1 MKTYEFTV
9 SGLVQGI
16 GYRPYIAKMFSE
28 MGICGTVKNSGGIV
42 KIEVTVSEKAVE
54 DIIHRLYVSFPE
66 GARPEKVS
74 AEEKQYREFDGFT
87 ITESNDECIV
97 PVLPADISICDSCIN
112 ELKDRNNR
120 RYHYPFISCASCGPR
135 YTIMYKTPYDRA
147 NTTMVGFGMC
157 RNCRKEYEKMGD
169 RRMYA
174 QTNSCPDCG
183 PVLIFRDEKGNRSYG
198 ERAYEEAVNHLR
210 SGRAIAVKDTGGYHI
225 AADAHRVTAVAEV
238 RTIKNREKKPFAIMV
253 RDTETAGKY
262 GFINES
268 EKSLLEDAARPIV
281 LVRAKESELCEEVM
295 SGSPYAG
302 IMLPSNGLQ
311 YMLADEF
318 EALVMTSANISGEP
332 IITDD
337 EEMLGFSGIGVLYND
352 RDILTPVDD
361 SIVAVVCGRKQ
372 TLRRGR
378 GFVPLPL
385 DTEIPGN
392 GLAFGADMKGAFAFL
407 DEKRIFLSQSFGD
420 LSHERVKKEYDR
432 GTTYM
437 KKAFSF
443 KEGFKAYDAHPLYV
457 SSEKSGRDGV
467 KTYHHRAHGAAV
479 AAEFGIEENV
489 IMFCFDGTG
498 LGENG
503 SMWGSEVFYGKP
515 ESAKRISHLREIK
528 LAGGDGAGKKA
539 GICFASYMAE
549 EKEDFSALYKMNNC
563 ESTGDDG
570 LGFGPGEAGIVAK
583 AVENNMGVVY
593 SSSMGRLFD
602 AAAFAIGICGE
613 NKYEGQ
619 CACELEYEAAKTEEV
634 FELHMEITEE
644 ENGCVTADAVGL
656 LKDIVRAR
664 LGGVEKAPLARGFI
678 YGIAEWVVNVT
689 KRTAET
695 DECCVLFG
703 GGCFANRI
711 LLEKCVNTLEKAGYR
726 CFFNRE
732 IPPGD
737 DGIAAGQLYLASKYL
752 EKKE

>member
-42 KIEVTVSEKAVE
+42 KIEATVSEKAVE

-66 GARPEKVS
+66 GARPENVL
-74 AEEKQYREFDGFT
+74 AEEKQYREFVGFT
-87 ITESNDECIV
+87 ITESNDESIV
-97 PVLPADISICDSCIN
+97 PVLPADISICDNCIN
-112 ELKDRNNR
+112 ELMDRNNR
-120 RYHYPFISCASCGPR
+120 RYRYPFISCASCGPR
-135 YTIMYKTPYDRA
+135 YTIMYKTPYDRC
-147 NTTMVGFGMC
+147 NTTMAGFDMC
-157 RNCRKEYEKMGD
+157 KRCRVEYEKMGD

-183 PVLIFRDEKGNRSYG
+183 PVLIFRDERGNLSYG
-198 ERAYEEAVNHLR
+198 EQAYEEAVNYLR
-210 SGRAIAVKDTGGYHI
+210 DGKAIAVKDTGGYHI
-225 AADAHRVTAVAEV
+225 AADAHRVTAVTEV
-238 RTIKNREKKPFAIMV
+238 RNLKNREKKPFAIMV
-253 RDTETAGKY
+253 KDAETAGKY
-262 GFINES
+262 GLINAD
-268 EKSLLEDAARPIV
+268 EKALLEDAARPIV
-281 LVRAKESELCEEVM
+281 LVRAKESKLCAEVM
-295 SGSPYAG
+295 CGSPYAG

-311 YMLADEF
+311 YMLADDF

-337 EEMLGFSGIGVLYND
+337 KEMLGFSKIGVLYND
-352 RDILTPVDD
+352 RKILTPVDD
-361 SIVAVVCGRKQ
+361 SIVSVVCGRKQ

-378 GFVPLPL
+378 GLVPLPL
-385 DTEIPGN
+385 ETGISGK
-392 GLAFGADMKGAFAFL
+392 GMAFGADMKGSFAFL

-432 GTTYM
+432 GITYM
-437 KKAFSF
+437 KKSFSF
-443 KEGFKAYDAHPLYV
+443 KDGFKAYDAHPLYV
-457 SSEKSGRDGV
+457 SSEKSGQNGV
-467 KTYHHRAHGAAV
+467 KIYHHRAHGAAV
-479 AAEFGIEENV
+479 ASEFGIEENV

-503 SMWGSEVFYGKP
+503 SMWGSEVFYGQP
-515 ESAKRISHLREIK
+515 ESAERISHLREIK
-528 LAGGDGAGKKA
+528 LAGGDGASKKA
-539 GICFASYMAE
+539 GICFASYMAG
-549 EKEDFSALYKMNNC
+549 EKDDFSALYEMNNS

-570 LGFGPGEAGIVAK
+570 LGFGEAEAGIIAK

-619 CACELEYEAAKTEEV
+619 CACELEYEAAKTEEAC
-634 FELHMEITEE
+634 ELHLDIIKE
-644 ENGCVTADAVGL
+644 ENGCVTADALGI

-664 LGGVEKAPLARGFI
+664 LDGVEKASLARGFI
-678 YGIAEWVVNVT
+678 YGISEWVVNVT
-689 KRTAET
+689 KRTAGP
-695 DECCVLFG
+695 DECQVLFG

-711 LLEKCVNTLEKAGYR
+711 LLEKCVNTLEKDGYR

-737 DGIAAGQLYLASKYL
+737 DGIAVGQLYLASKYL
-752 EKKE
+752 EKK

>member
-66 GARPEKVS
+66 GARPEKVF
-74 AEEKQYREFDGFT
+74 AEEKKYREFVGFT
-87 ITESNDECIV
+87 ITESNDESIV
-97 PVLPADISICDSCIN
+97 PVLPADISICDSCIS
-112 ELKDRNNR
+112 ELKDKNNR
-120 RYHYPFISCASCGPR
+120 RYRYPFISCASCGPR
-135 YTIMYKTPYDRA
+135 YTIMYKTPYDRV
-147 NTTMVGFGMC
+147 NTTMAGFDMC
-157 RNCRKEYEKMGD
+157 ESCREEYEKMGD

-183 PVLIFRDEKGNRSYG
+183 PVLMFRDERGNLSYG
-198 ERAYEEAVNHLR
+198 ESAYEKAVNHLR
-210 SGRAIAVKDTGGYHI
+210 NGRAIAVKDTGGYHI
-225 AADAHRVTAVAEV
+225 AADARSVTAVSEA
-238 RTIKNREKKPFAIMV
+238 RAIKNRERKPFAIMV
-253 RDTETAGKY
+253 RDTETAGEY
-262 GFINES
+262 GFINDE
-268 EKSLLEDAARPIV
+268 EKALLKDMSRPIV
-281 LVRAKESELCEEVM
+281 LVKAKESELSEEVM
-295 SGSPYAG
+295 CGSPYAG

-311 YMLADEF
+311 YMLADDF
-318 EALVMTSANISGEP
+318 DALVMTSANISGEP

-337 EEMLGFSGIGVLYND
+337 KEMLGFSEIGVLYND
-352 RDILTPVDD
+352 RKILTPVDD

-385 DTEIPGN
+385 ETEISGN

-407 DEKRIFLSQSFGD
+407 DEKRIFLSQSFGN
-420 LSHERVKKEYDR
+420 LLHERVKKEYDR
-432 GTTYM
+432 GIIYM
-437 KKAFSF
+437 KKSFSF
-443 KEGFKAYDAHPLYV
+443 KDGFRTYDAHPLYI
-457 SSEKSGRDGV
+457 SSEKSGQKGV
-467 KTYHHRAHGAAV
+467 KVYHHRAHGAAV

-515 ESAKRISHLREIK
+515 ESARRISHLREIK
-528 LAGGDGAGKKA
+528 LAGGDSASKKA
-539 GICFASYMAE
+539 GICFASYMAYE
-549 EKEDFSALYKMNNC
+549 NENFSSLYEVNKR
-563 ESTGDDG
+563 ESSGDDG
-570 LGFGPGEAGIVAK
+570 FEFGEAEAGIITK
-583 AVENNMGVVY
+583 AVENNLGVVN

-619 CACELEYEAAKTEEV
+619 CACELEYAAAKTDKAY
-634 FELHMEITEE
+634 ELHLDINEE
-644 ENGCVTADAVGL
+644 ENGCAVADASGML
-656 LKDIVRAR
+656 RDIVEAR
-664 LGGVEKAPLARGFI
+664 LKGVEKASLARGFI
-678 YGIAEWVVNVT
+678 YGISEWVVNIT
-689 KRTAET
+689 KKTAEP
-695 DECCVLFG
+695 DECIVLFG

-711 LLEKCVNTLEKAGYR
+711 LLEKCVNTLEEAGYR

-737 DGIAAGQLYLASKYL
+737 DGIAAGQLYLAAKYL
-752 EKKE
+752 EMTE

>member
-28 MGICGTVKNSGGIV
+28 MGICGTVRNSGGIV
-42 KIEVTVSEKAVE
+42 KIEMTVSEKAVE

-66 GARPEKVS
+66 GACPESVT
-74 AEEKQYREFDGFT
+74 AEEKPYREFDGFV
-87 ITESNDECIV
+87 ITESNDESIV
-97 PVLPADISICDSCIN
+97 PVLPADISICKNCIN
-112 ELKDRNNR
+112 ELRDKGNR
-120 RYHYPFISCASCGPR
+120 RYRYPFISCASCGPR

-147 NTTMVGFGMC
+147 NTTMAEFDMC
-157 RNCRKEYEKMGD
+157 KSCREEYEKMSD

-183 PVLIFRDEKGNRSYG
+183 PELIFRDEKGNVSYG
-198 ERAYEEAVNHLR
+198 KQAYKEAVNYLK
-210 SGRAIAVKDTGGYHI
+210 SGRAIAVKDIGGYHI
-225 AADAHRVTAVAEV
+225 AADAKIKAAVAEV
-238 RTIKNREKKPFAIMV
+238 RKIKNREKKPFAIMV
-253 RDTETAGKY
+253 KDVKTAEKY
-262 GFINES
+262 GVIS
-268 EKSLLEDAARPIV
+268 DDEKALLEDTSRPIV
-281 LVRAKESELCEEVM
+281 LVRAKEPGLCEEVM
-295 SGSPYAG
+295 TGSPYAG

-311 YMLADEF
+311 YMLAAEF
-318 EALVMTSANISGEP
+318 ETLVMTSANLSGEP
-332 IITDD
+332 IIIDD
-337 EEMLGFSGIGVLYND
+337 DEMLGFSKIGVLYNN
-352 RDILTPVDD
+352 RKILTPVDD
-361 SIVAVVCGRKQ
+361 SIMAIVCDRKQ

-378 GFVPLPL
+378 GVVPLPIE
-385 DTEIPGN
+385 TEISGN
-392 GLAFGADMKGAFAFL
+392 GVAFGADMKGVFAFL

-420 LSHERVKKEYDR
+420 LSHERVKNEYDR
-432 GTTYM
+432 GMAYM

-443 KEGFKAYDAHPLYV
+443 REGFKAYDAHPLYV

-467 KTYHHRAHGAAV
+467 EIYHHRAHGAAV
-479 AAEFGIEENV
+479 AAEFCIKEDV

-503 SMWGSEVFYGKP
+503 SMWGSEVFFGRP
-515 ESAKRISHLREIK
+515 ESAKRISHLKEIK
-528 LAGGDGAGKKA
+528 LAGGDSASKKA
-539 GICFASYMAE
+539 GICFASYMAG
-549 EKEDFSALYKMNNC
+549 EKEDFSALYELNNR
-563 ESTGDDG
+563 ESSGDDG
-570 LGFGPGEAGIVAK
+570 LDFGESDGRIVSK
-583 AVENNMGVVY
+583 AVENNFGVVY

-619 CACELEYEAAKTEEV
+619 CACELEYAAAQTEEV
-634 FELHMEITEE
+634 YELHLKLYEDEDGFI
-644 ENGCVTADAVGL
+644 TADAVEL

-664 LGGVEKAPLARGFI
+664 LEGVPKSKLARGFI
-678 YGIAEWVVNVT
+678 YGISEWVACIT
-689 KRTAET
+689 RKTAEPGV
-695 DECCVLFG
+695 CSVLFG

-711 LLEKCVNTLEKAGYR
+711 LLERCVNMLEEDGYR

-752 EKKE
+752 EKII